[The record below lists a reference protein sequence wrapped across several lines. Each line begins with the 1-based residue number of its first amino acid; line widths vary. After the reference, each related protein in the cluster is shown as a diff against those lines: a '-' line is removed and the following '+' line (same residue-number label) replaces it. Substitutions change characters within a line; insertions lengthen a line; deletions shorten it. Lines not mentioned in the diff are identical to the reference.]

1 MKTIG
6 FIGIGNMGKG
16 MVLRLKSRGYKVVGH
31 NRSSEPLYD
40 LAEEKIEVAFSVE
53 ELCSKLGKNK
63 LIWLML
69 PKDSVEIVLQKLKP
83 LLAKDDTII
92 DGGDS
97 NYDDSERR
105 AKEFELVGVNF
116 LDAGV
121 IGSPE
126 TVIEGVTLVVGGRSE
141 VFEKHEGVFSAL
153 AIKDSYAYVGKS
165 GAGHFVK
172 KHYLDSHSKI
182 EKIIEKRNETLRR
195 SPYNIDIDEIMN
207 LTI

>member
-97 NYDDSERR
+97 NYAESERR
-105 AKEFELVGVNF
+105 AKELELVGVNF

-141 VFEKHEGVFSAL
+141 VFEKHE
-153 AIKDSYAYVGKS
+153 
-165 GAGHFVK
+165 
-172 KHYLDSHSKI
+172 
-182 EKIIEKRNETLRR
+182 
-195 SPYNIDIDEIMN
+195 
-207 LTI
+207 